1 MLLHFQLSTADLT
14 RGCVSNDKT
23 YCGWTKI
30 LKPACSIKGDSL
42 FWLSNMP
49 ACDVVSATMSLVKPQ
64 LGLAITVQ
72 SLCKAT
78 VTVTEWQKG
87 LTAWTRWLLGSAVL
101 GRRDS
106 LNPKILWGLETWRP
120 AGRHGKAQLQYTQ
133 EVFEQFSKACV
144 LCLLQQ
150 THNV

>member
-1 MLLHFQLSTADLT
+1 
-14 RGCVSNDKT
+14 
-23 YCGWTKI
+23 
-30 LKPACSIKGDSL
+30 
-42 FWLSNMP
+42 MP

-72 SLCKAT
+72 LLCKAT

-120 AGRHGKAQLQYTQ
+120 AGRHDKAQRQHTH
-133 EVFEQFSKACV
+133 EVFEQISFSGMCSLPAAAITQCV
-144 LCLLQQ
+144 LVLLHEQKGVVAKNWRRSIRVS
-150 THNV
+150 TCTFSWPLSSAG